1 MPEIRKEPQN
11 IEAEMAVL
19 SCAFLSVGA
28 ADKVIEELTED
39 MFYSEPNKKIY
50 NAIRS
55 LKDKNTPIDITTMSN
70 ELDNIKQLSNVGGIE
85 YLTEVMEY
93 VPTTAN
99 IDYYIKIIYEKYILR
114 TMISKSNEIIAS
126 CYEEADDVEDVV
138 EKAEKSILS
147 VSKDSFG
154 NAIQPIQQV
163 LTNAQTELE
172 RLAKVGSDVT
182 GISTG
187 YRALDLKTTGL
198 HPKELIILAAR
209 PAMGKS
215 AFALNIATNMA
226 IQGKKSV
233 AIFSLEM
240 GAEQIAQR
248 MFSAVGQ
255 VEANHIRTGK
265 LDNNDWKR
273 VTEAM
278 SQLANTNIYIDDTA
292 GITTREIRSKC
303 RRLANSEKGL
313 DCIIIDYLQLVDSSS
328 KYAGN
333 RVLEV
338 GEVSRELKKLAM
350 ELEVPIIALA
360 QLSRQLEQRENKRPL
375 LSDLKESGS
384 IEQDAD
390 IVMFLYNDDYY
401 KRPKDV
407 PPSSV
412 MEVIISKSRSGST
425 GTVELVFDRGY
436 LSFKNYIKGDDE
448 D

>member
-1 MPEIRKEPQN
+1 MAEIRKEPQN
-11 IEAEMAVL
+11 IEAEMSAL
-19 SCAFLSVGA
+19 SCAILEASA
-28 ADKVIEELTED
+28 CDKVLEELTED
-39 MFYSEPNKKIY
+39 MFYSEANKKIY
-50 NAIRS
+50 KAIRN
-55 LKDKNTPIDITTMSN
+55 LKDKNTPLDITTISN
-70 ELDNIKQLSNVGGIE
+70 ELDNNKELSSVGGLE
-85 YLTEVMEY
+85 YLTDVIDY

-99 IDYYIKIIYEKYILR
+99 IEYYINIINEKYILR
-114 TMISKSNEIIAS
+114 TMISKSNEIISS
-126 CYEEADDVEDVV
+126 CYDEANDVEDVV
-138 EKAEKSILS
+138 ERAEKSILS

-154 NAIQPIQQV
+154 NAIKPINQV
-163 LTNAQTELE
+163 LTDAQTELE
-172 RLAKVGSDVT
+172 RLAKLGADVT
-182 GISTG
+182 GIPTG
-187 YRALDLKTTGL
+187 YRALDVKTTGF

-215 AFALNIATNMA
+215 ALALNIATNMA
-226 IQGKKSV
+226 IQSKKSV

-248 MFSAVGQ
+248 MFAAVGG
-255 VEANHIRTGK
+255 VEASHLRTGK
-265 LDNNDWKR
+265 LDHNDWKR

-278 SQLANTNIYIDDTA
+278 SQLGNTNIYIDDTA

-303 RRLANSEKGL
+303 RRLSNSDKGL

-360 QLSRQLEQRENKRPL
+360 QLSRSLEQRENKRPL

-390 IVMFLYNDDYY
+390 MVMFLYNDDYY

-412 MEVIISKSRSGST
+412 MEVILSKNRSGST
-425 GTVELVFDRGY
+425 GTIELVFDRGY
-436 LSFKNYIKGDDE
+436 LSFKNYLKGDDE
-448 D
+448 

>member
-1 MPEIRKEPQN
+1 MAEIRKEPQN

-19 SCAFLSVGA
+19 SCAFLSSSA
-28 ADKVIEELTED
+28 SDKVIEDLTSE
-39 MFYSEPNKKIY
+39 MFFDSKHRYLY
-50 NAIRS
+50 DAIKS

-70 ELDNIKQLSNVGGIE
+70 ELDNAHHLSEIGGIE
-85 YLTEVMEY
+85 YLTEIVEY

-99 IDYYIKIIYEKYILR
+99 IDYYIQIIRDKYTLR
-114 TMISKSNEIIAS
+114 TMIDKSNEIIS
-126 CYEEADDVEDVV
+126 NCYEEQENVDAIIEQ
-138 EKAEKSILS
+138 AEKSILS
-147 VSKDSFG
+147 VGKDTIG

-163 LTNAQTELE
+163 LTKAQDELE
-172 RLAKVGSDVT
+172 SLAKAGTDVT

-187 YRALDLKTTGL
+187 FRALDLKTTGL

-226 IQGKKSV
+226 IKSGKSV

-240 GAEQIAQR
+240 GSEQIASR
-248 MFSAVGQ
+248 MFASVGQ
-255 VEANHIRTGK
+255 IEATHLRTGK
-265 LDNNDWKR
+265 LDHNDWKR
-273 VTEAM
+273 VNEAM
-278 SQLANTNIYIDDTA
+278 SQLGNTNIYIDDTP

-303 RRLANSEKGL
+303 RRLANSSQGL
-313 DCIIIDYLQLVDSSS
+313 DAIIIDYLQLIDSSA

-333 RVLEV
+333 RAMEV

-350 ELEVPIIALA
+350 ELDVPIIALA
-360 QLSRQLEQRENKRPL
+360 QLSRQLESRENKRPL
-375 LSDLKESGS
+375 LSDLKESGG

-407 PPSSV
+407 PASSV
-412 MEVIISKSRSGST
+412 MEVIISKNRSGST
-425 GTVELVFDRGY
+425 GTVELVFDRGF
-436 LSFKNYIKGDDE
+436 LSFKSYLKGDE
-448 D
+448 E

>member
-1 MPEIRKEPQN
+1 MAELRKEPQN

-19 SCAFLSVGA
+19 SCAFLSSEA
-28 ADKVIEELTED
+28 SDKVVEDLHED
-39 MFYSEPNKKIY
+39 MFYSDSNKKIY
-50 NAIRS
+50 VAIKT
-55 LKDKNTPIDITTMSN
+55 LKDKAVPIDITTVSN
-70 ELDNIKQLSNVGGIE
+70 ELDKNKYLSLVGGIE
-85 YLTEVMEY
+85 YLTELVEY

-99 IDYYIKIIYEKYILR
+99 IDYYIKIIYEKFVLR
-114 TMISKSNEIIAS
+114 QMISKSNEIISS
-126 CYEEADDVEDVV
+126 CYDEAKELDDVI

-147 VSKDSFG
+147 VSKDNFG
-154 NAIQPIQQV
+154 NAIQPIGQV

-172 RLAKVGSDVT
+172 RLAKVGSEIT
-182 GISTG
+182 GVATG
-187 YRALDLKTTGL
+187 FRMLDLKTTGL

-226 IQGKKSV
+226 INSKKSV

-240 GAEQIAQR
+240 GAEQIANR
-248 MFSAVGQ
+248 MFASVGQ
-255 VEANHIRTGK
+255 IDANHLRTGK
-265 LDNNDWKR
+265 LDHNDWKR
-273 VTEAM
+273 ITESM
-278 SQLANTNIYIDDTA
+278 SQLANTNIYIDDTP
-292 GITTREIRSKC
+292 GITTREIRGKC
-303 RRLANSEKGL
+303 RRLANSDKGL
-313 DCIIIDYLQLVDSSS
+313 DAIIIDYLQLVDSSS

-350 ELEVPIIALA
+350 ELNVPIIALA
-360 QLSRQLEQRENKRPL
+360 QLSRQLESRENKRPL

-407 PPSSV
+407 PASSL
-412 MEVIISKSRSGST
+412 MEVIISKNRSGST
-425 GTVELVFDRGY
+425 GTIELVFDRGF
-436 LSFKNYIKGDDE
+436 LSFKNYYKGDE
-448 D
+448 E

>member
-1 MPEIRKEPQN
+1 MAEIRKEPQN

-28 ADKVIEELTED
+28 SDKVIEELTDD
-39 MFYSEPNKKIY
+39 MFYSESNRKIFG
-50 NAIRS
+50 AIKS
-55 LKDKNTPIDITTMSN
+55 LKDKNIPIDITTMSN
-70 ELDNIKQLSNVGGIE
+70 ELDNNKELSSIGGIE
-85 YLTEVMEY
+85 YLTEIVEY

-99 IDYYIKIIYEKYILR
+99 IDYYIKIIYDKYVLR
-114 TMISKSNEIIAS
+114 TIISKSNEIISS
-126 CYEEADDVEDVV
+126 CYDESNDVEDVV
-138 EKAEKSILS
+138 ERAEKSILS

-154 NAIQPIQQV
+154 NAIEPISQV
-163 LTNAQTELE
+163 LTRAQSELE
-172 RLAKVGSDVT
+172 KLAKAGTDVT
-182 GISTG
+182 GIPTG
-187 YRALDLKTTGL
+187 YRLLDLKTTGL
-198 HPKELIILAAR
+198 HAKELIILAAR

-226 IQGKKSV
+226 INSKKSV

-240 GAEQIAQR
+240 GSEQIADR

-255 VEANHIRTGK
+255 VEAQHIRTGK
-265 LDNNDWKR
+265 LDHNDWKR
-273 VTEAM
+273 IDEAM
-278 SQLANTNIYIDDTA
+278 SQLGNTNIYIDDTP

-313 DCIIIDYLQLVDSSS
+313 DAIIIDYLQLVDSSS

-360 QLSRQLEQRENKRPL
+360 QLSRQLESRENKRPL

-390 IVMFLYNDDYY
+390 IVLFLYNDDYY

-412 MEVIISKSRSGST
+412 MEVIIAKNRSGST

-436 LSFKNYIKGDDE
+436 LSFKNYLKGDDE
-448 D
+448 E

>member
-1 MPEIRKEPQN
+1 MAEIRKEPQN

-19 SCAFLSVGA
+19 SCAFLA
-28 ADKVIEELTED
+28 ASASDKVIEELTED
-39 MFYSEPNKKIY
+39 MFYNEANKRIY
-50 NAIRS
+50 NAIKS
-55 LKDKNTPIDITTMSN
+55 LKDKNTPIDMTTISN
-70 ELDNIKQLSNVGGIE
+70 ELDNNKELSLVGGLE
-85 YLTEVMEY
+85 YLTEIIEF

-99 IDYYIKIIYEKYILR
+99 IDYYIKIITEKYILR

-126 CYEEADDVEDVV
+126 CYDEADDVEDVV
-138 EKAEKSILS
+138 ERAEKAILS
-147 VSKDSFG
+147 VSKDSIG
-154 NAIQPIQQV
+154 NAIQSIQQV
-163 LTNAQTELE
+163 LTEAQTELE
-172 RLAKVGSDVT
+172 KLAKAGTDVT

-187 YRALDLKTTGL
+187 YRMLDLKTTGL

-226 IQGKKSV
+226 INSKKSV

-240 GAEQIAQR
+240 GAEQIANR
-248 MFSAVGQ
+248 MFSSVGQ
-255 VEANHIRTGK
+255 VEAQHIRTGK
-265 LDNNDWKR
+265 LDHNDWKR

-278 SQLANTNIYIDDTA
+278 SQLGNTNIYIDDTP

-303 RRLANSEKGL
+303 RRLANSAVGL
-313 DCIIIDYLQLVDSSS
+313 DAIIIDYLQLVDSSS

-360 QLSRQLEQRENKRPL
+360 QLSRQLESRENKRPL

-412 MEVIISKSRSGST
+412 MEVILAKNRSGST

-436 LSFKNYIKGDDE
+436 LSFKNYVKGDDE
-448 D
+448 E

>member
-1 MPEIRKEPQN
+1 M
-11 IEAEMAVL
+11 
-19 SCAFLSVGA
+19 
-28 ADKVIEELTED
+28 LTE
-39 MFYSEPNKKIY
+39 
-50 NAIRS
+50 
-55 LKDKNTPIDITTMSN
+55 
-70 ELDNIKQLSNVGGIE
+70 
-85 YLTEVMEY
+85 
-93 VPTTAN
+93 
-99 IDYYIKIIYEKYILR
+99 
-114 TMISKSNEIIAS
+114 
-126 CYEEADDVEDVV
+126 
-138 EKAEKSILS
+138 
-147 VSKDSFG
+147 
-154 NAIQPIQQV
+154 
-163 LTNAQTELE
+163 AQSELE
-172 RLAKVGSDVT
+172 KLAKAGTDVT

-187 YRALDLKTTGL
+187 YRMLDLKTTGL

-226 IQGKKSV
+226 INSKKSV

-240 GAEQIAQR
+240 GAEQIANR
-248 MFSAVGQ
+248 MFSSVGQ
-255 VEANHIRTGK
+255 VEAQHIRTGK
-265 LDNNDWKR
+265 LDHNDWKR
-273 VTEAM
+273 ITEAM
-278 SQLANTNIYIDDTA
+278 SQLGNTNIYIDDTP

-303 RRLANSEKGL
+303 RRLANSATGL
-313 DCIIIDYLQLVDSSS
+313 DAIIIDYLQLVDSSS

-360 QLSRQLEQRENKRPL
+360 QLSRQLESRENKRPL

-401 KRPKDV
+401 KRPKDI

-412 MEVIISKSRSGST
+412 MEIILAKNRSGST

-436 LSFKNYIKGDDE
+436 LSFKNYVKGDDE